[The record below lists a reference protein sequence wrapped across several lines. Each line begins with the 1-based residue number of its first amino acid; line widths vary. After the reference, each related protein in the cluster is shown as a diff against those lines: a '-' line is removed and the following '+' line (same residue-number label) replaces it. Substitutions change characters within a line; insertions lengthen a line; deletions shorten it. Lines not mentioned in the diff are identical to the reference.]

1 MNKASKY
8 LEELN
13 TLDEHIRI
21 EAKQCTNK
29 IDKSVLETIC
39 SFSNEPDL
47 DGGTILIGVTES
59 NCAEQTY
66 HVSGISDS
74 DKLQK
79 DLASQCAT
87 MFNHPIRP
95 LIETEKVDGKNVIIV
110 TVSELD
116 ARKKPLYFKNENL
129 PKGAWRRVGSTDQR
143 CTEDDL
149 HLFYHDAD
157 DFDKAIAEGTDVDD
171 IDENAI
177 RLYRRLRESVNPK
190 AEELNYSDHDLLR
203 SLNAISKDKNGQWR
217 LTNTGL
223 LVFGKPM
230 ALRREMPAVR
240 VDYIRVSGTEWIPD
254 PHSRFESIDMRGS
267 LLLMVNRAFNAI
279 ADDLPR
285 GFSLKAGNL
294 QAERPLQIPE
304 AALREAI
311 VNALI
316 HQNLR
321 IHQPIQLIRYS
332 NRIEIINPGFS
343 LKPADTLGEPG
354 SRMRN
359 PNIGSIFHETQ
370 LAEAKGTG
378 IGTMRRLMKD
388 AKLMPPTFESD
399 SSRNIFTTR
408 ILLHHFLS
416 EEDVKWLSSLSVNDL
431 TDAHKV
437 AIIFLRE
444 VGAIDNITYRQL
456 SGVSTKDASKDLKHL
471 VKLNLIEQKGQGRQT
486 YYIPSKELIGL
497 YSSNGATS
505 DAYGAT
511 SDEKVATSDE
521 KVATSDKK
529 VATSDE
535 KVATSDLFG
544 ERIFN
549 KLNSLGRWSKRTEL
563 EHLII
568 EMCQRMPLS
577 IEEIASL
584 TKRNINYIRNKI
596 LPGLLRDKR
605 ISFTF
610 PEMIN
615 HPNQKY
621 TAK

>member
-1 MNKASKY
+1 
-8 LEELN
+8 
-13 TLDEHIRI
+13 
-21 EAKQCTNK
+21 
-29 IDKSVLETIC
+29 
-39 SFSNEPDL
+39 
-47 DGGTILIGVTES
+47 
-59 NCAEQTY
+59 
-66 HVSGISDS
+66 
-74 DKLQK
+74 
-79 DLASQCAT
+79 
-87 MFNHPIRP
+87 
-95 LIETEKVDGKNVIIV
+95 
-110 TVSELD
+110 
-116 ARKKPLYFKNENL
+116 
-129 PKGAWRRVGSTDQR
+129 
-143 CTEDDL
+143 
-149 HLFYHDAD
+149 
-157 DFDKAIAEGTDVDD
+157 
-171 IDENAI
+171 
-177 RLYRRLRESVNPK
+177 
-190 AEELNYSDHDLLR
+190 
-203 SLNAISKDKNGQWR
+203 
-217 LTNTGL
+217 
-223 LVFGKPM
+223 
-230 ALRREMPAVR
+230 
-240 VDYIRVSGTEWIPD
+240 
-254 PHSRFESIDMRGS
+254 
-267 LLLMVNRAFNAI
+267 
-279 ADDLPR
+279 
-285 GFSLKAGNL
+285 
-294 QAERPLQIPE
+294 
-304 AALREAI
+304 
-311 VNALI
+311 
-316 HQNLR
+316 
-321 IHQPIQLIRYS
+321 
-332 NRIEIINPGFS
+332 
-343 LKPADTLGEPG
+343 
-354 SRMRN
+354 
-359 PNIGSIFHETQ
+359 
-370 LAEAKGTG
+370 
-378 IGTMRRLMKD
+378 MRRLMKD

-511 SDEKVATSDE
+511 SDEKVATSD
-521 KVATSDKK
+521 
-529 VATSDE
+529 
-535 KVATSDLFG
+535 LFG

-563 EHLII
+563 EQLII

>member
-1 MNKASKY
+1 
-8 LEELN
+8 
-13 TLDEHIRI
+13 
-21 EAKQCTNK
+21 
-29 IDKSVLETIC
+29 
-39 SFSNEPDL
+39 
-47 DGGTILIGVTES
+47 
-59 NCAEQTY
+59 
-66 HVSGISDS
+66 
-74 DKLQK
+74 
-79 DLASQCAT
+79 
-87 MFNHPIRP
+87 
-95 LIETEKVDGKNVIIV
+95 
-110 TVSELD
+110 
-116 ARKKPLYFKNENL
+116 
-129 PKGAWRRVGSTDQR
+129 
-143 CTEDDL
+143 
-149 HLFYHDAD
+149 
-157 DFDKAIAEGTDVDD
+157 
-171 IDENAI
+171 
-177 RLYRRLRESVNPK
+177 
-190 AEELNYSDHDLLR
+190 
-203 SLNAISKDKNGQWR
+203 
-217 LTNTGL
+217 
-223 LVFGKPM
+223 
-230 ALRREMPAVR
+230 
-240 VDYIRVSGTEWIPD
+240 
-254 PHSRFESIDMRGS
+254 
-267 LLLMVNRAFNAI
+267 
-279 ADDLPR
+279 
-285 GFSLKAGNL
+285 
-294 QAERPLQIPE
+294 
-304 AALREAI
+304 
-311 VNALI
+311 
-316 HQNLR
+316 
-321 IHQPIQLIRYS
+321 
-332 NRIEIINPGFS
+332 
-343 LKPADTLGEPG
+343 
-354 SRMRN
+354 
-359 PNIGSIFHETQ
+359 
-370 LAEAKGTG
+370 
-378 IGTMRRLMKD
+378 MRRLMKD

-511 SDEKVATSDE
+511 SDEKVATSD
-521 KVATSDKK
+521 KK

>member
-1 MNKASKY
+1 
-8 LEELN
+8 
-13 TLDEHIRI
+13 
-21 EAKQCTNK
+21 
-29 IDKSVLETIC
+29 
-39 SFSNEPDL
+39 
-47 DGGTILIGVTES
+47 
-59 NCAEQTY
+59 
-66 HVSGISDS
+66 
-74 DKLQK
+74 
-79 DLASQCAT
+79 
-87 MFNHPIRP
+87 
-95 LIETEKVDGKNVIIV
+95 
-110 TVSELD
+110 
-116 ARKKPLYFKNENL
+116 
-129 PKGAWRRVGSTDQR
+129 
-143 CTEDDL
+143 
-149 HLFYHDAD
+149 
-157 DFDKAIAEGTDVDD
+157 
-171 IDENAI
+171 
-177 RLYRRLRESVNPK
+177 
-190 AEELNYSDHDLLR
+190 
-203 SLNAISKDKNGQWR
+203 
-217 LTNTGL
+217 
-223 LVFGKPM
+223 
-230 ALRREMPAVR
+230 
-240 VDYIRVSGTEWIPD
+240 
-254 PHSRFESIDMRGS
+254 
-267 LLLMVNRAFNAI
+267 
-279 ADDLPR
+279 
-285 GFSLKAGNL
+285 
-294 QAERPLQIPE
+294 
-304 AALREAI
+304 
-311 VNALI
+311 
-316 HQNLR
+316 
-321 IHQPIQLIRYS
+321 
-332 NRIEIINPGFS
+332 
-343 LKPADTLGEPG
+343 
-354 SRMRN
+354 
-359 PNIGSIFHETQ
+359 
-370 LAEAKGTG
+370 
-378 IGTMRRLMKD
+378 MRRLMKD

-505 DAYGAT
+505 D
-511 SDEKVATSDE
+511 E